1 MERPKTKYHYD
12 NNKSSLCCFSQ
23 RQVQK
28 GKKHTPHV
36 CSDKNSIV
44 IEKVELI
51 IICDYRAFMNNEQHC
66 HRMSAIYKNI
76 LNLIMKLQSIKA
88 LSFHD
93 MKLM

>member
-51 IICDYRAFMNNEQHC
+51 IICDYRAFMNKEQHC
-66 HRMSAIYKNI
+66 HCMSAIYKKNTEFDNEI
-76 LNLIMKLQSIKA
+76 TIYQSYCR
-88 LSFHD
+88 F
-93 MKLM
+93 MT